1 MMRSTA
7 QANLEMRMDT
17 EVPFNVEDADDGGY
31 LATALPHGIVA
42 QADSIDEL
50 HMQIRD
56 AAACHFRPGDKPKL
70 IRLTLE

>member
-7 QANLEMRMDT
+7 RANLEMRIDT
-17 EVPFNVEDADDGGY
+17 EVLFNVEDADDGGY
-31 LATALPHGIVA
+31 VATALLHGIVT

-50 HMQIRD
+50 HMQVRD
-56 AAACHFRPGDKPKL
+56 AAACHFDPADKPKL

>member
-7 QANLEMRMDT
+7 RANLEMRMDT

-31 LATALPHGIVA
+31 VATALLHGIVT

-50 HMQIRD
+50 HTQVRD
-56 AAACHFRPGDKPKL
+56 AAACHFDPADKPKL